1 MTRLQ
6 RTPDYQVI
14 VPGYGMFEGPFMV
27 SDFEFSGEMEEQM
40 AFSATWVPTDASQ
53 LVFTPAALMLLH
65 NAARGEVPVTIG
77 GVDLVFAAEIGRVAT
92 LGSVLSAKGWNDLLA
107 KMLSG
112 EPEQIRLSI
121 ETLAVRGDAQRAID
135 RWDPADGD
143 LEAYLGAVKSV
154 FSAHVRDKPKKAA
167 ARATA
172 KGFPWIEWQEVAFG
186 GLRWSP
192 QTFWSST
199 FVEFFAANEGLALAK
214 GVKKRIQ
221 PPTRERNT
229 ELKAKYG

>member
-1 MTRLQ
+1 
-6 RTPDYQVI
+6 
-14 VPGYGMFEGPFMV
+14 
-27 SDFEFSGEMEEQM
+27 
-40 AFSATWVPTDASQ
+40 
-53 LVFTPAALMLLH
+53 MLLY

-77 GVDLVFAAEIGRVAT
+77 GVDLVFAAEIGRVAS
-92 LGSVLSAKGWNDLLA
+92 LGSVLEVKGWSDLLA

-112 EPEQIRLSI
+112 DPEHIRQSI
-121 ETLAVRGDAQRAID
+121 EVLAVRGNAEKAID
-135 RWDPADGD
+135 RWDPNDGD
-143 LEAYLGAVKSV
+143 LQSYVEAVKAV
-154 FSAHVRDKPKKAA
+154 FSAHVKGTPKKGSAGS
-167 ARATA
+167 TA

-192 QTFWSST
+192 ETFWRST

-221 PPTRERNT
+221 PPTRERNA